1 MKIMQI
7 LISILTTF
15 KSQKLEHG
23 PNISLQKPGIESCN
37 GLFYVDSMLPTRTSP
52 KEEYSI

>member
-37 GLFYVDSMLPTRTSP
+37 GLFYVDSMLPTHTSP